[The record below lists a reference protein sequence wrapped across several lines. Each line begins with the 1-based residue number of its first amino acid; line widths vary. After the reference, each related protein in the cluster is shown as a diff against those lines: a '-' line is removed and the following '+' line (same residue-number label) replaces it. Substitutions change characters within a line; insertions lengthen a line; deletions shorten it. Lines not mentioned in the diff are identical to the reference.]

1 MHCFPAGLSD
11 FFLFGGIAQK
21 KQPRPKIIVLRLFLL
36 FLLLHSCLQ
45 NPVLMPSFFDI
56 RQDSRLPEA
65 LIPSWLPSRSRL
77 PYRLRSL
84 GCLLRMC
91 RRMWRYRCRTAGS
104 LPYSSCI
111 LSYGILRWLPR
122 LPGRYGCQ
130 EPSPRRAGRTVRRQ
144 LSRYRSLFLRC
155 GCIRSR
161 TPRICR
167 PPIHE
172 APALQSLRR
181 SSHNTVS
188 LLFLVFYSQ
197 SHRKNQK

>member
-1 MHCFPAGLSD
+1 MVKNIYHWFIEEGYSKT
-11 FFLFGGIAQK
+11 GIARRLNQMGEPNPGTYK
-21 KQPRPKIIVLRLFLL
+21 KRKGLKYY
-36 FLLLHSCLQ
+36 
-45 NPVLMPSFFDI
+45 NPNSDKNDGLWS
-56 RQDSRLPEA
+56 
-65 LIPSWLPSRSRL
+65 
-77 PYRLRSL
+77 
-84 GCLLRMC
+84 
-91 RRMWRYRCRTAGS
+91 AGS

-122 LPGRYGCQ
+122 LPGRYACQ
-130 EPSPRRAGRTVRRQ
+130 EPSPRRVGRTVRRQ